1 MGNLTISNQEWDA
14 AVCDPDVSPIL
25 RLLISIDQ
33 ELEADRYTIV
43 LMADGGTLAKVDG
56 VHDLRRLIAAANDI
70 RRQRRLVEVF
80 LSHLDIKNVVW
91 SGALSNLDVGPVTQ
105 LLITIKD
112 QLEENRYTI
121 VRMSDEV
128 RILHKVDGLTDLR
141 RVVSIVNDRRRTDRL
156 PEVTAKF

>member
-1 MGNLTISNQEWDA
+1 MGNQTISNQAWDA

-43 LMADGGTLAKVDG
+43 LMADGGIRAKVDG
-56 VHDLRRLIAAANDI
+56 VHDFRRLIASVNDI
-70 RRQRRLVEVF
+70 RRQRGLVEVF
-80 LSHLDIKNVVW
+80 LSHLDIKNMVW
-91 SGALSNLDVGPVTQ
+91 SGALSNLDVGPITQ
-105 LLITIKD
+105 LLIAIKG

-128 RILHKVDGLTDLR
+128 GILHRVDGLADLR
-141 RVVSIVNDRRRTDRL
+141 RVVSTVNDRRRTDRL
-156 PEVTAKF
+156 PEVTAEF